1 MSQNIGRRLFA
12 NFFKSHGANSP
23 FSSASSSSSSPS
35 TNTAWEFFAFVRG
48 HGAPRNVSRRYSSRS
63 PLHSRAFIYET
74 PHSNC
79 NYYHH
84 AHSHGHSHGQS
95 GGSRQL
101 TRRFASGG
109 FFVLGN
115 TTHYSSP
122 AAAAA
127 AAADPAATAAS
138 ATVVSATH
146 NILRRSRQWRDA
158 QRASCLTGVQ
168 WRRKIHSKSSD
179 LCDCNRKSAARK
191 RSGDHQGKAIEAP
204 KPRNASHK
212 VRYLPGIVE
221 AGADKKRAQFN
232 FSHRLPHVSEHY
244 IHTPTKEQLLAAST
258 GFWSRLKVRFKWFSI
273 RSARPFTFDEIAALF
288 SWVLI
293 GHALWVIF
301 ATTTFFSIVI
311 FAINTVLAQETL
323 ARWIGNYLT
332 KSSSLKVVFESAIVP
347 KWGDGVITFKN
358 VFVSRR
364 PGLGSGEVSKG
375 SSETAAAAAAARD
388 HTDGAAAVASDVEDD
403 GNYTQFDLS
412 ISQVNVTLSFTR
424 WFNGKGLLRDVEV
437 RGVRGV
443 VDRTHVWWPEGD
455 LDPADFRREHQPGDF
470 ELESFKLDDLLVTVY
485 HPGGFRPFPVSIF
498 SCELPQ
504 LRRQWLFY
512 DFLSATTMSGSY
524 DNSLFTIHPRQTYFQ
539 SPTLL
544 VPKGD
549 EKPSPWKK
557 HNRIRIDGLNID
569 HLNTGVT
576 GPFGWIREGTVDIVA
591 DMMFPA
597 DNDESLAKVMA
608 DLYDRLEATVTA
620 NRLRRTLQHTD
631 APEKSEPWSL
641 SDLSDS
647 LTAEDDKRFVV
658 TDLRVQLNNIR
669 AQVPFF
675 QNDLSYIN
683 KALVRPIV
691 AYMNSRRT
699 FIPVQCRIVKRIGDF
714 DGSWTLWDSGMMDD
728 LSAETYEAFARDVM
742 DDQARRRRFK
752 KVGLWSL
759 QLAAQAIF
767 MGMAGTCI

>member
-1 MSQNIGRRLFA
+1 M
-12 NFFKSHGANSP
+12 
-23 FSSASSSSSSPS
+23 
-35 TNTAWEFFAFVRG
+35 
-48 HGAPRNVSRRYSSRS
+48 
-63 PLHSRAFIYET
+63 
-74 PHSNC
+74 
-79 NYYHH
+79 
-84 AHSHGHSHGQS
+84 
-95 GGSRQL
+95 
-101 TRRFASGG
+101 
-109 FFVLGN
+109 LGN
-115 TTHYSSP
+115 TTHYSTTTP
-122 AAAAA
+122 GAAAAA
-127 AAADPAATAAS
+127 AAAASASADPATATAVSLS
-138 ATVVSATH
+138 AATS

-158 QRASCLTGVQ
+158 QRASSCLAGGQ
-168 WRRKIHSKSSD
+168 WKRRIHTDSSD
-179 LCDCNRKSAARK
+179 RCDCDRKKTSAARGK
-191 RSGDHQGKAIEAP
+191 TNEQGGDGIV
-204 KPRNASHK
+204 KPGNARETTK
-212 VRYLPGIVE
+212 DIPGIAE
-221 AGADKKRAQFN
+221 DKRASVSAPVFTPASFN
-232 FSHRLPHVSEHY
+232 FSHRHFPSPHVTSEHY
-244 IHTPTKEQLLAAST
+244 HLHAPTKEQLLAAST

-273 RSARPFTFDEIAALF
+273 RSVRPFTFDEIAALF

-311 FAINTVLAQETL
+311 LAINTVFAQETL

-332 KSSSLKVVFESAIVP
+332 KSSGLKVVFESAIVP
-347 KWGDGVITFKN
+347 RWRDGVITFKN

-364 PGLGSGEVSKG
+364 PGLGTGDVSKG
-375 SSETAAAAAAARD
+375 SSAAAAAAARG
-388 HTDGAAAVASDVEDD
+388 HTDGTVVVPNDVEDD

-455 LDPADFRREHQPGDF
+455 LDPADFRREHSPGDF

-524 DNSLFTIHPRQTYFQ
+524 DNSLFTIHPRQTHATGYSQF
-539 SPTLL
+539 SDPTSSGGSSSSSTTLL
-544 VPKGD
+544 PGFNGD
-549 EKPSPWKK
+549 ESKPSPWKK
-557 HNRIRIDGLNID
+557 HNRIRIDNLNID
-569 HLNTGVT
+569 HLNTGVA

-620 NRLRRTLQHTD
+620 NRVRRTLHNTTD
-631 APEKSEPWSL
+631 TTTENEDGTTAYDAGGKTESWSL
-641 SDLSDS
+641 SDIHDS
-647 LTAEDDKRFVV
+647 LTAHSDDDDKRFVV

-683 KALVRPIV
+683 TALVRPIV

-714 DGSWTLWDSGMMDD
+714 DGSWTLWDSGLMDD
-728 LSAETYEAFARDVM
+728 LSAEVCF
-742 DDQARRRRFK
+742 
-752 KVGLWSL
+752 LPSL
-759 QLAAQAIF
+759 F
-767 MGMAGTCI
+767 FFWFVF